1 MVPAVFDGWSTE
13 FMGRNDMPRA
23 IAAILDSGVCWFVA
37 RLVLTFVFWGAALG
51 KIGDFPGSVA
61 ELAALKIEPAK
72 LMAVFLIVTLLVG
85 SLMILLDRFLWLGC
99 GILSGFLVVAIVLAH
114 HFWTMQDPD
123 RTIHFRVATEHISLI
138 GGFMALAIAG
148 RLRDLRRR

>member
-1 MVPAVFDGWSTE
+1 
-13 FMGRNDMPRA
+13 MGRNDMPRA
-23 IAAILDSGVCWFVA
+23 IAAILDSGACWFVA

-72 LMAVFLIVTLLVG
+72 PLAIFLIATLLVG
-85 SLMILLDRFLWLGC
+85 SLLILLDRFLWLGC

>member
-1 MVPAVFDGWSTE
+1 
-13 FMGRNDMPRA
+13 MGRNDMPRA
-23 IAAILDSGVCWFVA
+23 IAAILDSGACWFVA

-51 KIGDFPGSVA
+51 KIADFPGSVA
-61 ELAALKIEPAK
+61 ELSALGIEPAK

-85 SLMILLDRFLWLGC
+85 SLMILLDRWLWLGC

-114 HFWTMQDPD
+114 HFWTMQEPD

-138 GGFMALAIAG
+138 GGFMALAVAG
-148 RLRDLRRR
+148 RLRDLRGR